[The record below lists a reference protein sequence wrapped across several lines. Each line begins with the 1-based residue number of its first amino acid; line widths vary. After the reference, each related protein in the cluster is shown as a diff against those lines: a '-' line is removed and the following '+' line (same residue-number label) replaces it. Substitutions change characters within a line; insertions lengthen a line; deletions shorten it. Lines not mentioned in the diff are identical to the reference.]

1 MRADRL
7 LNIMILLQNRGKMTA
22 RELATELEVSER
34 TILRD
39 MDALSHAGIP
49 VISDRG
55 KDGGWLLLD
64 NFRTHLSGLNTGDI
78 KSLFLFPSGELL
90 KDLGFNN
97 QTLDTRQKLFASIPE
112 TFQEEAQVSWER
124 IHIDSGTWR
133 QTKESI
139 HALKTV
145 QQAVWESKKLTFE
158 YEQANGER
166 KERLVKPLGL
176 VAKGN
181 RWYLVA
187 SRNGEL
193 RNYRV
198 SRIHTA
204 KIENETFIRPANFN
218 LAAYWEQ
225 SKIDFIEKLPEF
237 DVQVEIH
244 QSIIKRI
251 NFTGKF
257 VQCIKAENP
266 NKDNWVPA
274 TLRFNDKQE
283 AIEFI
288 LGFANKIKLIS
299 PKELSN
305 EIVSAALSIIK
316 FYENK

>member
-22 RELATELEVSER
+22 KELATKLEVSER

-49 VISDRG
+49 IISDRG
-55 KDGGWLLLD
+55 KDGGWRLLD
-64 NFRTHLSGLNTGDI
+64 NFRTHLSGLNTDDV
-78 KSLFLFPSGELL
+78 KSLFLFPSEELL
-90 KDLGFNN
+90 KDLGFNK
-97 QTLDTRQKLFASIPE
+97 QTLDTRQKLLASIPE

-133 QTKESI
+133 QTKESV

-145 QQAVWESKKLTFE
+145 QQAVWESKRLTIV
-158 YEQANGER
+158 YKQANGEQ
-166 KERLVKPLGL
+166 KERLVEPLGL

-204 KIENETFIRPANFN
+204 KIEDETFRRPLDFN
-218 LAAYWEQ
+218 LADYWEQ
-225 SKIDFIEKLPEF
+225 SKKEFIQNLPQY
-237 DVQVEIH
+237 DVQVVAFRHNYTSEIINLLFKYNIPTRFFLDVIPGVMNSSPFNSDAIS
-244 QSIIKRI
+244 SI
-251 NFTGKF
+251 N
-257 VQCIKAENP
+257 
-266 NKDNWVPA
+266 
-274 TLRFNDKQE
+274 
-283 AIEFI
+283 
-288 LGFANKIKLIS
+288 
-299 PKELSN
+299 
-305 EIVSAALSIIK
+305 
-316 FYENK
+316 